1 MHGSKALLT
10 VLLATTAHHVEHN
23 TEWRGGT
30 INGGGERSVVDSG
43 DIGGH
48 EFSALHRQGAEVGGC
63 VRVCRRR
70 VEGRRGGGEGE
81 KKERGGRGG
90 SACKLV

>member
-48 EFSALHRQGAEVGGC
+48 EFSALHRQRAEVGGC
-63 VRVCRRR
+63 VCVCVCRRR
-70 VEGRRGGGEGE
+70 VEGRGGEGE
-81 KKERGGRGG
+81 KKEGGGRRRK
-90 SACKLV
+90 CM

>member
-10 VLLATTAHHVEHN
+10 VLLTTTAHHVEHN

-48 EFSALHRQGAEVGGC
+48 EFSALHRQRAEVGGC
-63 VRVCRRR
+63 MRVCRRR
-70 VEGRRGGGEGE
+70 VEGRRGGGRG
-81 KKERGGRGG
+81 KK
-90 SACKLV
+90 K

>member
-48 EFSALHRQGAEVGGC
+48 EFSALHRQRAEVGGC
-63 VRVCRRR
+63 VCVQEKSRR
-70 VEGRRGGGEGE
+70 EGGGE
-81 KKERGGRGG
+81 GRGG
-90 SACKLV
+90 SACKLNNYCCIS